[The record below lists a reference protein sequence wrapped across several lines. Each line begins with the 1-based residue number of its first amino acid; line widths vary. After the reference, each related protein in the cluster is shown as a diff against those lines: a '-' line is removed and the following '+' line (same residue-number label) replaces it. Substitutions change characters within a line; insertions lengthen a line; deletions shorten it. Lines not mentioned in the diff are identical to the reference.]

1 MFSQP
6 RETNAVNGRTP
17 KRRGIFTNLPAA
29 VATVLACILSAPAT
43 AVFNAGSANS
53 ACLRCHSMGT
63 LARRAPTGEIEN
75 LSVNPQGFG
84 ASEIGGLGCTQC
96 HDAGFGRFPHPKRP
110 PLKFEAVLAAHKPDL
125 AGAPLAEIDNEFKQS
140 VHFRKHPDL
149 FTCFRCHDP
158 HSFRRWR
165 EVTRQSVAERNAICL
180 RCHASQENYS
190 RIAGRHVPD
199 LAIVHAWLPH
209 AETHMAQV
217 RCLDCHASGVAP
229 SHSHLIMPKSQA
241 VRDCVKCHSANTVLR
256 DKLYKHERGQEMARL
271 GFANALIVNNTYVI
285 GATRNR
291 LLDTLGAL
299 IVLGTLVGIG
309 GHTALRVR
317 GRTMEDKR

>member
-1 MFSQP
+1 MTT
-6 RETNAVNGRTP
+6 RRRTHA
-17 KRRGIFTNLPAA
+17 GLATALFAA
-29 VATVLACILSAPAT
+29 LACILSAPAA
-43 AVFNAGSANS
+43 AVGPDATVNGS
-53 ACLRCHSMGT
+53 CLRCHSMGT
-63 LARRAPTGEIEN
+63 FARRAPTGEVEN
-75 LSVNPQGFG
+75 LSVNPKTFS
-84 ASEIGGLGCTQC
+84 ASEIGALPCTRC
-96 HDAGFGRFPHPKRP
+96 HDAGFKRFPHPKRP
-110 PLKFEAVLAAHKPDL
+110 PLQFAAVLGKNKPDL
-125 AGAPLAEIDNEFKQS
+125 AGAPLAEIQNEFKQS
-140 VHFRKHPDL
+140 VHFQKHPTL

-190 RIAGRHVPD
+190 RIAGRRVPD
-199 LAIVHAWLPH
+199 LSVVHAWLPH
-209 AETHMAQV
+209 AEIHMAQV
-217 RCLDCHASGVAP
+217 RCLDCHASAVAP

-291 LLDTLGAL
+291 ILDTLGAL
-299 IVLGTLVGIG
+299 IVLGTLAGMG
-309 GHTALRVR
+309 GHTVLRTR
-317 GRTMEDKR
+317 GRGPSGHAGEDK